1 VCSWQLD
8 QSGRDESRTGLGG
21 AGVGGGASG
30 IEGGSGSEGGIRGRF
45 FIPRDWVSA
54 EVLSLCRLLADGT
67 VLCPRRG
74 EVAVI
79 RSSLGV
85 GV

>member
-1 VCSWQLD
+1 V
-8 QSGRDESRTGLGG
+8 GLVWVGARVALKAG
-21 AGVGGGASG
+21 AGA
-30 IEGGSGSEGGIRGRF
+30 EGGIRGRF

-67 VLCPRRG
+67 VLCPRKG

-85 GV
+85 WGVK